1 MTLIAENIRVSY
13 GQRQALNGISLTA
26 KPGEVTA
33 IVGPNGSGKS
43 TLLGAITASLPF
55 SGDVSLN
62 GRDIRALKPWELAA
76 ERAVLP
82 QSSRLAFPFTVI
94 EVVRLG
100 LQSGTAGDRPEVP
113 MQALARV
120 GLAHY
125 ANRTFQELSGGEAQ
139 RVMLARVLAQV
150 WAPIEE
156 GRPRWLLL
164 DEPVSSLDIAH
175 QLQVMEI
182 ARDFAHQGGGVIA
195 VMHDLNLTALFA
207 DRVAVLADGHALAF
221 GTPQEVL
228 TDDILSRAYGCTLRV
243 SSPPPTGTP
252 LHPAPRSI
260 GLEVRHDTERH
271 PNSPR
276 VPQFRRSKSAGVLRG
291 LARL

>member
-1 MTLIAENIRVSY
+1 MSFIAENIRVSY
-13 GQRQALNGISLTA
+13 GNREALRGVSFNA
-26 KPGEVTA
+26 DPGAFTA

-43 TLLGAITASLPF
+43 TLLGAMTASLPHT
-55 SGDVSLN
+55 GAVRLN
-62 GRDIRALKPWELAA
+62 GRDIAAMKPWELAS

-82 QSSRLAFPFTVI
+82 QAARLAFPFTVI

-100 LQSGTAGDRPEVP
+100 LQSGTAGDRPEVQMP
-113 MQALARV
+113 ALSRV

-139 RVMLARVLAQV
+139 RVKLARGLAQV
-150 WAPIEE
+150 WSPVAH

-182 ARDFAHQGGGVIA
+182 ARTFARAGGGVIA

-207 DRVAVLADGHALAF
+207 DRVAVLSEGQRLAF
-221 GTPQEVL
+221 GTPAEVL
-228 TDDILSRAYGCTLRV
+228 TDETLSLAYGCELRV
-243 SSPPPTGTP
+243 CSPPP
-252 LHPAPRSI
+252 
-260 GLEVRHDTERH
+260 
-271 PNSPR
+271 
-276 VPQFRRSKSAGVLRG
+276 AGVPYILPH
-291 LARL
+291 AASA

>member
-1 MTLIAENIRVSY
+1 MSLIAKDIRVSY
-13 GQRQALNGISLTA
+13 GKREALLSVSLTA
-26 KPGEVTA
+26 LPYEVTA

-43 TLLGAITASLPF
+43 TLLGAITASLPYQ
-55 SGDVSLN
+55 GRVSLN
-62 GRDIRALKPWELAA
+62 GRAIDRMQPWELAA

-82 QSSRLAFPFTVI
+82 QASRLAFPFTVI

-125 ANRTFQELSGGEAQ
+125 ADRTFQELSGGEAQ

-150 WAPIEE
+150 WAPVE
-156 GRPRWLLL
+156 GGKPRWLLL

-182 ARDFAHQGGGVIA
+182 ARGFARAGGGVIA

-207 DRVAVLADGHALAF
+207 DRVAVLSEGQRLAF
-221 GTPQEVL
+221 GTPSDVL
-228 TDDILSRAYGCTLRV
+228 TDETLSRAYGCALRV
-243 SSPPPTGTP
+243 SAPPPSGIP
-252 LHPAPRSI
+252 YILPHAAH
-260 GLEVRHDTERH
+260 V
-271 PNSPR
+271 
-276 VPQFRRSKSAGVLRG
+276 
-291 LARL
+291 

>member
-1 MTLIAENIRVSY
+1 MSFIAERIRVSY
-13 GQRQALNGISLTA
+13 GRREALRGVSFHA
-26 KPGEVTA
+26 DPGLVTA

-43 TLLGAITASLPF
+43 TLLGAMTASLPHT
-55 SGDVSLN
+55 GAVRLN
-62 GRDIRALKPWELAA
+62 GRDIAAMKPWELAA

-82 QSSRLAFPFTVI
+82 QSARLAFPFTVI

-113 MQALARV
+113 MQALSRV

-150 WAPIEE
+150 WSPVEH

-182 ARDFAHQGGGVIA
+182 ARSFARAGGGVIA

-207 DRVAVLADGHALAF
+207 DRVAVLSEGQRLAF
-221 GTPQEVL
+221 GTPAEVL
-228 TDDILSRAYGCTLRV
+228 TDATLSRAYGCELRV
-243 SSPPPTGTP
+243 CSPPPVG
-252 LHPAPRSI
+252 
-260 GLEVRHDTERH
+260 
-271 PNSPR
+271 
-276 VPQFRRSKSAGVLRG
+276 VPYILPHAASA
-291 LARL
+291 

>member
-1 MTLIAENIRVSY
+1 MSLTAENIRVSY
-13 GQRQALNGISLTA
+13 GPREALRGVSLA
-26 KPGEVTA
+26 AQPGEVTA

-43 TLLGAITASLPF
+43 TLLGAITASLPYR
-55 SGDVSLN
+55 GTVRLN
-62 GRDIRALKPWELAA
+62 GRDIATLKPWELAA

-82 QSSRLAFPFTVI
+82 QASRLAFPFTVI

-150 WAPIEE
+150 WAPVER
-156 GRPRWLLL
+156 GQPRWLLL

-182 ARDFAHQGGGVIA
+182 ARDFARAGGGVIA
-195 VMHDLNLTALFA
+195 VMHDLNLTALYA
-207 DRVAVLADGHALAF
+207 DRVAVLASGQRLAF
-221 GTPQEVL
+221 GSPREVL
-228 TDDILSRAYGCTLRV
+228 TDDVLSCAYGCALRV
-243 SSPPPTGTP
+243 SSPPPVGIP
-252 LHPAPRSI
+252 YILPHAA
-260 GLEVRHDTERH
+260 
-271 PNSPR
+271 
-276 VPQFRRSKSAGVLRG
+276 SA
-291 LARL
+291 